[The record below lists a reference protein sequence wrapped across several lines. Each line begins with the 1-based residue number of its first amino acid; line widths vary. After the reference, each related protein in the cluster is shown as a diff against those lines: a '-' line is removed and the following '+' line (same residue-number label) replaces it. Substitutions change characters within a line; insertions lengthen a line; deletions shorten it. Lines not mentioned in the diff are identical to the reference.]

1 MERFLE
7 GRVAVVTGGFSGI
20 GLAIATEFL
29 NRGASV
35 AVGSRIMARPE
46 GAKDVARYLDS
57 GDAKDIASRLSDL
70 GRCHAGHLDV
80 CDQGAIEAFLKSVR
94 EGLGPVD
101 ILVNAAGT
109 DVQQSL
115 CGHPEDLWLKVIDTN
130 LNGAFRMTAA
140 CMPGMVERK
149 WGRILNIASTAAHTG
164 APHNAAY
171 CASKSGLLGLT
182 RVTALEG
189 APHGVTCVSLSPTWV
204 DTGMMRRDLAQI
216 SEKEGSGK
224 SLAESMD
231 EIARLNPQQ
240 RIVQPEE
247 IAALAA
253 FLCREEACGITMED
267 IQVNAGSLW

>member
-29 NRGASV
+29 NRGAAV

-46 GAKDVARYLDS
+46 GAKDVARYLES
-57 GDAKDIASRLSDL
+57 GEAEDVAARLSGL
-70 GRCHAGHLDV
+70 GRSHAGHLDV
-80 CDQGAIEAFLKSVR
+80 CDPAAIETFLDTVR
-94 EGLGPVD
+94 GELGAVD

-109 DVQQSL
+109 DIEQSL

-140 CMPGMVERK
+140 CMPGMVARK
-149 WGRILNIASTAAHTG
+149 WGRILNIASTAAHVG
-164 APHNAAY
+164 APNNAAY

-182 RVTALEG
+182 RVAALEG

-204 DTGMMRRDLAQI
+204 ETGMMRRDLARI
-216 SEKEGSGK
+216 SENEGSDK
-224 SLAESMD
+224 SLGESMD
-231 EIARLNPQQ
+231 EIAKLNPQQ

-253 FLCREEACGITMED
+253 FLCRDDARGITMED

>member
-1 MERFLE
+1 ME

-46 GAKDVARYLDS
+46 GAKDVARYLGS
-57 GDAKDIASRLSDL
+57 GDAKDIAARLSEL

-80 CDQGAIEAFLKSVR
+80 CDAGAIEAFLKSVCD
-94 EGLGPVD
+94 ELGSVD
-101 ILVNAAGT
+101 MLVNAAGT
-109 DVQQSL
+109 DIEQSI
-115 CGHPEDLWLKVIDTN
+115 CGHPEDLWLRVIDTN

-149 WGRILNIASTAAHTG
+149 WGRIINIASTAAHVG
-164 APHNAAY
+164 AVNNAAY

-189 APHGVTCVSLSPTWV
+189 ASHGVTCVALSPTWV
-204 DTGMMRRDLAQI
+204 ETGMMRRDLALI
-216 SEKEGSGK
+216 SENEGSGRT
-224 SLAESMD
+224 LAQSMD
-231 EIARLNPQQ
+231 EIARSNPQQ

-253 FLCREEACGITMED
+253 FLCRDEARGITMED
-267 IQVNAGSLW
+267 IQINAGSLW